1 MSGDVQPDVVDI
13 LLVEDDAGLQQ
24 ALQDTLLLAGFSC
37 ATVDS
42 AEEAI
47 LWLQPNGLQ
56 QTGLQHN
63 AAKLVITD
71 VQMAG
76 MDGLGL
82 LDWINRRI
90 PGLPVLVMT
99 AYAHVSGAVAAI
111 RAGAVD
117 YLAKPFTP
125 DALLTVV
132 SRHIIQPELD
142 DGHPVVGDAS
152 SIQLL
157 QLASRV
163 AESGASVMIS
173 GPSGTGKEVLARF
186 IHQQSARATAAFI
199 AINCAAIPDNML
211 EATLF
216 GYEKGAF
223 TGAVQANPGKFE
235 QANGGTLLLDEIT
248 EMDLNLQA
256 KLLRVLQEREV
267 ERLGGRK
274 TIALDV
280 RVLATSNRDL
290 RQAVSEGRFREDLFY
305 RLNVFPLHWPALAE
319 RPGDI
324 VPLAEYLL
332 QRYAKELNRGPL
344 QLGESAKQ
352 RLLAWQWPGNVRELG
367 NVIQRAL
374 ILAQGPVIEAQDILL
389 DELLAPQ
396 PVAQS
401 AQQAH
406 LHTAELMIGESS
418 SAYRAEI
425 HADKIKEHHEVKHQD
440 PHHTPDL
447 ASISA
452 VNRVTSNDLSQELA
466 SQEQQIIWQALQAHG
481 GSRQLVAEQLG
492 ISPRTL
498 RYKLARMREAGME
511 V

>member
-1 MSGDVQPDVVDI
+1 MSHDMQPDVVDI

-24 ALQDTLLLAGFSC
+24 ALQDTLLLAGYSC
-37 ATVDS
+37 VPADS
-42 AEEAI
+42 AEDAMV
-47 LWLQPNGLQ
+47 WLQD
-56 QTGLQHN
+56 H

-99 AYAHVSGAVAAI
+99 AYAQVSGAVSAI

-125 DALLTVV
+125 DALLAIVARYV
-132 SRHIIQPELD
+132 SQQIPD
-142 DGHPVVGDAS
+142 DGNPVVGDAS

-157 QLASRV
+157 QLATRV

-173 GPSGTGKEVLARF
+173 GPSGTGKEVLARY
-186 IHQQSARATAAFI
+186 IHQQSERASATFI

-274 TIALDV
+274 TISLDV

-290 RQAVSEGRFREDLFY
+290 RQAVGEGRFREDLFY
-305 RLNVFPLHWPALAE
+305 RLNVFPLYWPALVE

-332 QRYAKELNRGPL
+332 QRYAKELGRGVFSLSDAAKMRL
-344 QLGESAKQ
+344 Q
-352 RLLAWQWPGNVRELG
+352 AWSWPGNVRELG

-374 ILAQGPVIEAQDILL
+374 ILAQSDVIEAADILL

-396 PVAQS
+396 PPVVVQASSNEMSGSMHNTVAQPMPPDS
-401 AQQAH
+401 PANSQASMPPVTMPQVADQQV
-406 LHTAELMIGESS
+406 TNNAEATKGS
-418 SAYRAEI
+418 
-425 HADKIKEHHEVKHQD
+425 
-440 PHHTPDL
+440 TDL
-447 ASISA
+447 G
-452 VNRVTSNDLSQELA
+452 RELA
-466 SQEQQIIWQALQAHG
+466 SQEHQIIWQALQDHG
-481 GSRQLVAEQLG
+481 GSRQQVAEKLG

>member
-1 MSGDVQPDVVDI
+1 MNHD
-13 LLVEDDAGLQQ
+13 LLIVEDDPGLQQ

-37 ATVDS
+37 DAVNS
-42 AEEAI
+42 AESAM
-47 LWLQPNGLQ
+47 LWLQ
-56 QTGLQHN
+56 QHSTR
-63 AAKLVITD
+63 LVITD

-82 LDWINRRI
+82 LEWINRRL
-90 PGLPVLVMT
+90 PGLPVLVIT
-99 AYAHVSGAVAAI
+99 AHAQVAGAVAAI

-125 DALLTVV
+125 DALLAVV
-132 SRHIIQPELD
+132 ARHVPQQPQASGD
-142 DGHPVVGDAS
+142 PVVGDAS
-152 SIQLL
+152 SIRLL
-157 QLASRV
+157 QLAGRV

-186 IHQQSARATAAFI
+186 IHRRSERADGAFV

-223 TGAVQANPGKFE
+223 TGAVQACPGKFE
-235 QANGGTLLLDEIT
+235 QAHGGTLLLDEIT

-274 TIALDV
+274 TIMLDV

-290 RQAVSEGRFREDLFY
+290 RQAVAEGRFREDLYY
-305 RLNVFPLHWPALAE
+305 RLNVFPLHWPALVE

-332 QRYAKELNRGPL
+332 QRHARALGRGEVTLSQPARARL
-344 QLGESAKQ
+344 QG
-352 RLLAWQWPGNVRELG
+352 WHWPGNVRELD
-367 NVIQRAL
+367 NVMQRAL
-374 ILAQGPVIEAQDILL
+374 ILAPGEVIAAADILL
-389 DELLAPQ
+389 DPSSPASATPPPAAP
-396 PVAQS
+396 
-401 AQQAH
+401 
-406 LHTAELMIGESS
+406 T
-418 SAYRAEI
+418 RAEPAAMP
-425 HADKIKEHHEVKHQD
+425 ADEPGGD
-440 PHHTPDL
+440 PCRDSCRDL
-447 ASISA
+447 G
-452 VNRVTSNDLSQELA
+452 RELA
-466 SQEQQIIWQALQAHG
+466 TQEHQLILQALQTHA
-481 GSRQLVAEQLG
+481 GSRQQVAEKLG

-498 RYKLARMREAGME
+498 RYKLARMREAGIS
-511 V
+511 VPG

>member
-1 MSGDVQPDVVDI
+1 MSHDLQPNLVDI
-13 LLVEDDAGLQQ
+13 LIVEDDAGLQQ

-37 ATVDS
+37 AVVNS
-42 AEEAI
+42 AEAAI
-47 LWLQPNGLQ
+47 VWLQER
-56 QTGLQHN
+56 
-63 AAKLVITD
+63 AARLVITD

-90 PGLPVLVMT
+90 PGLPVLVIT
-99 AYAHVSGAVAAI
+99 AYAQVAGAVAAM

-125 DALLTVV
+125 DALLVVV
-132 SRHIIQPELD
+132 SRHVSQATEESGD
-142 DGHPVVGDAS
+142 PVVGDAG

-157 QLASRV
+157 QLATRV

-186 IHQQSARATAAFI
+186 IHRRSERAEGAFV

-223 TGAVQANPGKFE
+223 TGAVQASPGKFE

-274 TIALDV
+274 TIRLDV

-290 RQAVSEGRFREDLFY
+290 RQAVAEGRFREDLYY
-305 RLNVFPLHWPALAE
+305 RLNVFPLHWPALIE

-332 QRYAKELNRGPL
+332 QRHARELGRGGLVLSDAAKARL
-344 QLGESAKQ
+344 Q
-352 RLLAWQWPGNVRELG
+352 AWHWPGNVRELG

-374 ILAQGPVIEAQDILL
+374 ILAHGEVIEAADILL
-389 DELLAPQ
+389 DASS
-396 PVAQS
+396 PVSPTVTPATITS
-401 AQQAH
+401 A
-406 LHTAELMIGESS
+406 
-418 SAYRAEI
+418 RAAFGHDDE
-425 HADKIKEHHEVKHQD
+425 
-440 PHHTPDL
+440 PD
-447 ASISA
+447 
-452 VNRVTSNDLSQELA
+452 RDLGKELA
-466 SQEQQIIWQALQAHG
+466 TQEHQLILQALQTCA
-481 GSRQLVAEQLG
+481 GSRQQVAEKLG

-498 RYKLARMREAGME
+498 RYKLARMRDAGIC
-511 V
+511 VPV

>member
-1 MSGDVQPDVVDI
+1 MMSTDI
-13 LLVEDDAGLQQ
+13 LIVEDDTGLQQ
-24 ALQDTLLLAGFSC
+24 ALQDTLLLAGY
-37 ATVDS
+37 DS
-42 AEEAI
+42 AAVNSAEAAMA
-47 LWLQPNGLQ
+47 WLRER
-56 QTGLQHN
+56 
-63 AAKLVITD
+63 AAQMVITD

-82 LDWINRRI
+82 LGWLNGRF
-90 PGLPVLVMT
+90 PGLPVLVIT
-99 AYAHVSGAVAAI
+99 AHAQVAGAVAAM

-125 DALLTVV
+125 DALLGVV
-132 SRHIIQPELD
+132 SRHVQPPQEENGD
-142 DGHPVVGDAS
+142 PVVGDPR

-157 QLASRV
+157 QLAARV

-186 IHQQSARATAAFI
+186 IHRRSERAAGPFV

-223 TGAVQANPGKFE
+223 TGAVQACPGKFE
-235 QANGGTLLLDEIT
+235 LAQAGTLLLDEIT

-274 TIALDV
+274 TLSLDV

-290 RQAVSEGRFREDLFY
+290 RQAVAEGRFREDLYY
-305 RLNVFPLHWPALAE
+305 RLNVFPLAWPPLAE

-324 VPLAEYLL
+324 LPLAGYLL
-332 QRYAKELNRGPL
+332 QRHAR
-344 QLGESAKQ
+344 QLGRTGVILEQEAEA
-352 RLLAWQWPGNVRELG
+352 RLRAWHWPGNVRELD

-374 ILAQGPVIEAQDILL
+374 ILSAGNTIGAADILL
-389 DELLAPQ
+389 DGALPGLMPE
-396 PVAQS
+396 PVAVPDEGLGKELTSQEH
-401 AQQAH
+401 QIILQA
-406 LHTAELMIGESS
+406 LRACAGS
-418 SAYRAEI
+418 RAE
-425 HADKIKEHHEVKHQD
+425 
-440 PHHTPDL
+440 
-447 ASISA
+447 
-452 VNRVTSNDLSQELA
+452 
-466 SQEQQIIWQALQAHG
+466 
-481 GSRQLVAEQLG
+481 VAEKLG

-498 RYKLARMREAGME
+498 RYKLARMREAGIE
-511 V
+511 VPA

>member
-1 MSGDVQPDVVDI
+1 MTHGDQPDVVDI
-13 LLVEDDAGLQQ
+13 LIVEDDAGLQQ

-37 ATVDS
+37 AVVDS
-42 AEEAI
+42 AEAAI
-47 LWLQPNGLQ
+47 LWFQRDGLQ
-56 QTGLQHN
+56 QH

-71 VQMAG
+71 MQMVG

-82 LDWINRRI
+82 LEWINRRI
-90 PGLPVLVMT
+90 PGLSVLVIT
-99 AYAHVSGAVAAI
+99 AFAQVSGAVAAI

-125 DALLTVV
+125 DALLAVV
-132 SRHIIQPELD
+132 SRYVTQPSEHNGD
-142 DGHPVVGDAS
+142 PVVGDAN

-157 QLASRV
+157 QLATRV

-186 IHQQSARATAAFI
+186 IHQKSDRASAAFV

-274 TIALDV
+274 SIALDV

-290 RQAVSEGRFREDLFY
+290 RQAVCEGRFREDLFY
-305 RLNVFPLHWPALAE
+305 RLNVFPLHWPALVE

-324 VPLAEYLL
+324 IPLAEYLL
-332 QRYAKELNRGPL
+332 QRHSKELARGHLILSEQAKARL
-344 QLGESAKQ
+344 Q
-352 RLLAWQWPGNVRELG
+352 AWHWPGNVRELG

-374 ILAQGPVIEAQDILL
+374 ILAQGHDITAADILL
-389 DELLAPQ
+389 DELPSSLDVKSAKPQTAPCDDADSGNNKSVVIDTDT
-396 PVAQS
+396 P
-401 AQQAH
+401 
-406 LHTAELMIGESS
+406 HTDLGREL
-418 SAYRAEI
+418 
-425 HADKIKEHHEVKHQD
+425 V
-440 PHHTPDL
+440 
-447 ASISA
+447 
-452 VNRVTSNDLSQELA
+452 
-466 SQEQQIIWQALQAHG
+466 SQEQQIILQALQTHA
-481 GSRQLVAEQLG
+481 GSRQQVAEKLG

-498 RYKLARMREAGME
+498 RYKLARMREAGLE

>member
-1 MSGDVQPDVVDI
+1 MTHEVQPAVVDI

-37 ATVDS
+37 ATVNS

-47 LWLQPNGLQ
+47 LWLQRDGLQ
-56 QTGLQHN
+56 GLSLQDKCLQHN

-99 AYAHVSGAVAAI
+99 AYAQVSGAVTAI

-125 DALLTVV
+125 NALLTVV
-132 SRHIIQPELD
+132 SRHISQPTLD
-142 DGHPVVGDAS
+142 DGNPVVGDAS

-157 QLASRV
+157 QLATRV

-186 IHQQSARATAAFI
+186 IHQKSDRAKAAFV

-235 QANGGTLLLDEIT
+235 QANGGTILLDEIT

-290 RQAVSEGRFREDLFY
+290 RQAVTEGRFREDLFY

-324 VPLAEYLL
+324 VPLAEFLV
-332 QRYAKELNRGPL
+332 QRYAKELNRGQL
-344 QLGESAKQ
+344 QLSKSAQ
-352 RLLAWQWPGNVRELG
+352 ARLLDWQWPGNVRELG

-374 ILAQGPVIEAQDILL
+374 ILVQGSVIEAQDILL
-389 DELLAPQ
+389 DELLAPASSRM
-396 PVAQS
+396 PVIENTRDLPA
-401 AQQAH
+401 
-406 LHTAELMIGESS
+406 AELAIAETASTY
-418 SAYRAEI
+418 SASRRAAVMQPE
-425 HADKIKEHHEVKHQD
+425 
-440 PHHTPDL
+440 
-447 ASISA
+447 ASRVEA
-452 VNRVTSNDLSQELA
+452 VNRATTYDLSQELA

-481 GSRQLVAEQLG
+481 GSRQQVAEQLG

>member
-1 MSGDVQPDVVDI
+1 MTYDVQPDVVDI

-42 AEEAI
+42 AEVAI
-47 LWLQPNGLQ
+47 VW
-56 QTGLQHN
+56 LQHN

-99 AYAHVSGAVAAI
+99 AYAQVSGAVAAI

-132 SRHIIQPELD
+132 SRHITQPVLD
-142 DGHPVVGDAS
+142 DGNPVVGDAS

-157 QLASRV
+157 QLATRV

-186 IHQQSARATAAFI
+186 IHQKSERAKAAFV

-235 QANGGTLLLDEIT
+235 QANGGTILLDEIT

-290 RQAVSEGRFREDLFY
+290 RQAVAEGRFREDLFY

-332 QRYAKELNRGPL
+332 QRYAKELGRSQL
-344 QLGESAKQ
+344 QLGESAKA

-374 ILAQGPVIEAQDILL
+374 ILAQGQVIEAQDILL
-389 DELLAPQ
+389 DELLTPAPAVQ
-396 PVAQS
+396 PLSANPCVPVA
-401 AQQAH
+401 
-406 LHTAELMIGESS
+406 ELAVNEAS
-418 SAYRAEI
+418 SAYGASES
-425 HADKIKEHHEVKHQD
+425 AGEVNKAAA
-440 PHHTPDL
+440 T
-447 ASISA
+447 
-452 VNRVTSNDLSQELA
+452 DLSQELA
-466 SQEQQIIWQALQAHG
+466 SQEQQIIWQALQAHD

>member
-1 MSGDVQPDVVDI
+1 MTHDVQPDVVD
-13 LLVEDDAGLQQ
+13 LLIVEDDSGLQQ

-37 ATVDS
+37 AAVNS
-42 AEEAI
+42 AEAAI
-47 LWLQPNGLQ
+47 VWLQER
-56 QTGLQHN
+56 
-63 AAKLVITD
+63 AARLVITD

-82 LDWINRRI
+82 LGWINRRI
-90 PGLPVLVMT
+90 PGLPVLVIT
-99 AYAHVSGAVAAI
+99 AYAQVAGAVAAM

-125 DALLTVV
+125 DALLAVV
-132 SRHIIQPELD
+132 SPYVSQHRSCHTSQEAA
-142 DGHPVVGDAS
+142 DGGDPVVGDAG

-157 QLASRV
+157 QLATRV

-186 IHQQSARATAAFI
+186 IHRRSERAEGAFV
-199 AINCAAIPDNML
+199 AINCAAIPENML

-223 TGAVQANPGKFE
+223 TGAVQACPGKFE

-274 TIALDV
+274 TIRLDV

-290 RQAVSEGRFREDLFY
+290 RQAVAEGRFREDLYY

-324 VPLAEYLL
+324 IPLAEYLL
-332 QRYAKELNRGPL
+332 QRHARELGRGVLVLNDQAKARL
-344 QLGESAKQ
+344 Q
-352 RLLAWQWPGNVRELG
+352 AWHWPGNVRELG

-374 ILAQGPVIEAQDILL
+374 ILAHGEVIEAADILL
-389 DELLAPQ
+389 DAASSVALPAAP
-396 PVAQS
+396 
-401 AQQAH
+401 
-406 LHTAELMIGESS
+406 TASGRGE
-418 SAYRAEI
+418 
-425 HADKIKEHHEVKHQD
+425 
-440 PHHTPDL
+440 PD
-447 ASISA
+447 S
-452 VNRVTSNDLSQELA
+452 DLGKELA
-466 SQEQQIIWQALQAHG
+466 TQEQQLILQALHTHA
-481 GSRQLVAEQLG
+481 GSRQQVAEKLG

-498 RYKLARMREAGME
+498 RYKLARMRDAGIS
-511 V
+511 VPV

>member
-1 MSGDVQPDVVDI
+1 MSHDLQPNLVDI
-13 LLVEDDAGLQQ
+13 LVVEDDPGLQQ

-37 ATVDS
+37 AVVNS
-42 AEEAI
+42 GEAAI
-47 LWLQPNGLQ
+47 VWLQER
-56 QTGLQHN
+56 
-63 AAKLVITD
+63 AVRLVITD

-90 PGLPVLVMT
+90 PGLPVLVIT
-99 AYAHVSGAVAAI
+99 AYAQVAGAVAAM

-125 DALLTVV
+125 DALLAVV
-132 SRHIIQPELD
+132 SRHVSQATQD
-142 DGHPVVGDAS
+142 SGDPVVGDAS

-157 QLASRV
+157 QLATRV

-186 IHQQSARATAAFI
+186 IHRRSERAEGAFV

-223 TGAVQANPGKFE
+223 TGAVQASPGKFE

-274 TIALDV
+274 TIQLDV

-290 RQAVSEGRFREDLFY
+290 RQAVAEGRFREDLYY
-305 RLNVFPLHWPALAE
+305 RLNVFPLHWPALIE

-324 VPLAEYLL
+324 IPLAEYLL
-332 QRYAKELNRGPL
+332 QRHCRELGRGGLVLSDEAKARL
-344 QLGESAKQ
+344 Q
-352 RLLAWQWPGNVRELG
+352 AWHWPGNVRELG

-374 ILAQGPVIEAQDILL
+374 ILAHGEVIEAADILL
-389 DELLAPQ
+389 DASSPAS
-396 PVAQS
+396 PIATPG
-401 AQQAH
+401 
-406 LHTAELMIGESS
+406 TAAFERDEEPGS
-418 SAYRAEI
+418 
-425 HADKIKEHHEVKHQD
+425 
-440 PHHTPDL
+440 DL
-447 ASISA
+447 G
-452 VNRVTSNDLSQELA
+452 RELA
-466 SQEQQIIWQALQAHG
+466 TQEHQIILQALQTCA
-481 GSRQLVAEQLG
+481 GSRQQVAEKLG

-498 RYKLARMREAGME
+498 RYKLARMRDAGIC
-511 V
+511 VPV

>member
-1 MSGDVQPDVVDI
+1 MTHDDQPDVVDI
-13 LLVEDDAGLQQ
+13 LIVEDDAGLQQ

-37 ATVDS
+37 AVVDS
-42 AEEAI
+42 AEAAI
-47 LWLQPNGLQ
+47 LWFQRDGLQ
-56 QTGLQHN
+56 QH

-71 VQMAG
+71 MQMAG

-82 LDWINRRI
+82 LEWINRRI
-90 PGLPVLVMT
+90 PGLSVLVIT
-99 AYAHVSGAVAAI
+99 AYAQVSGAVAAI

-125 DALLTVV
+125 DALLAVV
-132 SRHIIQPELD
+132 SRYVAQPSEHNGD
-142 DGHPVVGDAS
+142 PVVGDAS

-157 QLASRV
+157 QLAGRV
-163 AESGASVMIS
+163 AESEASVMIS

-186 IHQQSARATAAFI
+186 IHQKSNRANAAFV

-290 RQAVSEGRFREDLFY
+290 RQAVCEGRFREDLFY

-324 VPLAEYLL
+324 IPLAEYLL
-332 QRYAKELNRGPL
+332 QRHGKELARGKLTLSEQAKTRL
-344 QLGESAKQ
+344 Q
-352 RLLAWQWPGNVRELG
+352 AWHWPGNVRELG

-374 ILAQGPVIEAQDILL
+374 ILAQSHEITAADILL
-389 DELLAPQ
+389 DELPLSTCVTTAKPQIAP
-396 PVAQS
+396 VGELGKGNNKDVVTDTEES
-401 AQQAH
+401 
-406 LHTAELMIGESS
+406 HTDLGREL
-418 SAYRAEI
+418 
-425 HADKIKEHHEVKHQD
+425 V
-440 PHHTPDL
+440 
-447 ASISA
+447 
-452 VNRVTSNDLSQELA
+452 
-466 SQEQQIIWQALQAHG
+466 SQEQQIILQALQTHA
-481 GSRQLVAEQLG
+481 GSRQQVAEKLG